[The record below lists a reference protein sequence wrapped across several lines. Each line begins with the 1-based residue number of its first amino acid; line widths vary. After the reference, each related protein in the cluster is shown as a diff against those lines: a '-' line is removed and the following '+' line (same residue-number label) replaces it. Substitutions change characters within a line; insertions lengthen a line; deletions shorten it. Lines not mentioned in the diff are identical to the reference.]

1 MSEEL
6 KLKIAILVSDVIMVV
21 VFAVL
26 AVLFRHW
33 WISLFS
39 ILFLTT
45 NKKEKNKEEGKDHEQ
60 VD

>member
-45 NKKEKNKEEGKDHEQ
+45 TRKDKNKEEEKDHEQ